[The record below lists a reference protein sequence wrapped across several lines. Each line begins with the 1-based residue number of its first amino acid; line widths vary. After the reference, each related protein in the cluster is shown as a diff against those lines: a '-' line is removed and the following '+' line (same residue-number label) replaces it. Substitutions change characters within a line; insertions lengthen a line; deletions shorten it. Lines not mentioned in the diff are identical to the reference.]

1 MSEQET
7 GPTEAPRHRP
17 EHSEGSWLPLPLG
30 DGRAGTCY
38 SKLVAMMKE
47 EASPATLKHITL
59 LIQDTDSDSSGYLL
73 GHNTAESAE
82 SQLMFTLPAS
92 SDSRKK
98 AA

>member
-47 EASPATLKHITL
+47 EASPATLKHVTL
-59 LIQDTDSDSSGYLL
+59 LINIGFKILTAAVIFLGITLWSLL
-73 GHNTAESAE
+73 KVN
-82 SQLMFTLPAS
+82 
-92 SDSRKK
+92 
-98 AA
+98 